1 MPYHNGM
8 DWKTL
13 LQDIRR
19 HKTLDAIAKE
29 CGFASRGHVHDLA
42 NGNQLSVEWSRG
54 QALIK
59 LHKRVMRRK

>member
-1 MPYHNGM
+1 MLYDSGM

-13 LQDIRR
+13 LREIRR
-19 HKTLDAIAKE
+19 HMTLDEIAKE

-42 NGNQLSVEWSRG
+42 NGHQLSVEWSRG

-59 LHKRVMRRK
+59 LHKRVSRRK